1 MIQKLKS
8 LKNHQ
13 GFMKYFKNTSWLFL
27 EKVLKIASELFI
39 GIWIARYLGPEHF
52 GLLSY
57 SQSFAGLFMVIATLG
72 LNTIIVR
79 ELVKGE
85 RKRDLLLGTS
95 FILQLAGAFFV
106 LLLILVSI
114 SFSSNDSFTN
124 TLIFIIAL
132 SMIFK
137 SFNVIDFYFQSKV
150 LSKYTVYANMILLS
164 LSSIIKILLI
174 LNEASLIYFA
184 YILLFESFIL
194 AIGFIYFYTKNNIS
208 IFNWKFDKTLAL
220 GLLKDSWPLI
230 LSGIVITVYM
240 KIDQVMIQEMMGS
253 KSVGQY
259 AAAVRLSEAWYF
271 IPMIIAS
278 SLFPAIINAKK
289 INDKLYHTRLQK
301 LYDLMVWMGI
311 AIAIPMTF
319 MSDWL
324 VELLYGVQY
333 SLASDVLMLHIW
345 AGVFVF
351 LGVSF
356 SKYLTAENQT
366 KKAFYRT
373 LLGAVINVL
382 LNYILIPIYGI
393 NGAAIA
399 TIIGQIS
406 ANYLY
411 DIFDKD
417 LHGQLKMKTMCF
429 FPVHILKG
437 YR

>member
-1 MIQKLKS
+1 M
-8 LKNHQ
+8 
-13 GFMKYFKNTSWLFL
+13 
-27 EKVLKIASELFI
+27 
-39 GIWIARYLGPEHF
+39 P
-52 GLLSY
+52 
-57 SQSFAGLFMVIATLG
+57 
-72 LNTIIVR
+72 
-79 ELVKGE
+79 
-85 RKRDLLLGTS
+85 
-95 FILQLAGAFFV
+95 
-106 LLLILVSI
+106 
-114 SFSSNDSFTN
+114 
-124 TLIFIIAL
+124 
-132 SMIFK
+132 
-137 SFNVIDFYFQSKV
+137 
-150 LSKYTVYANMILLS
+150 
-164 LSSIIKILLI
+164 
-174 LNEASLIYFA
+174 
-184 YILLFESFIL
+184 
-194 AIGFIYFYTKNNIS
+194 
-208 IFNWKFDKTLAL
+208 
-220 GLLKDSWPLI
+220 
-230 LSGIVITVYM
+230 
-240 KIDQVMIQEMMGS
+240 
-253 KSVGQY
+253 
-259 AAAVRLSEAWYF
+259 
-271 IPMIIAS
+271 
-278 SLFPAIINAKK
+278 
-289 INDKLYHTRLQK
+289 
-301 LYDLMVWMGI
+301 I